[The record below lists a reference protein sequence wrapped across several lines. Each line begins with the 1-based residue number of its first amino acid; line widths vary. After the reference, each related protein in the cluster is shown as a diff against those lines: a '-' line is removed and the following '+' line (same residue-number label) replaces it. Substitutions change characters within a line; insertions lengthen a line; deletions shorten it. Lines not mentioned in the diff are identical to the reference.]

1 MDDISC
7 FNQSESRKAFGFE
20 AKISQLLVPTSGCG
34 RARQISSVVLD
45 IHKSKQTS
53 RFFFLRRQ
61 FISTFLLFFRL
72 LDNGKSLNQ
81 YLKAKTPFCVYLFR
95 NFMAE
100 NRSAYGEFC
109 RKLCRGE
116 DPLLLCDSKITT
128 TNAVHY

>member
-7 FNQSESRKAFGFE
+7 CNQSESRKAFGFE
-20 AKISQLLVPTSGCG
+20 AKIGQLLVPTSGCG

-45 IHKSKQTS
+45 TNQNKTS

-61 FISTFLLFFRL
+61 FILTFLLFFRL

-81 YLKAKTPFCVYLFR
+81 YLKAKAPFCVYRFR